1 MDKSKNKKYKY
12 NQSIIKEL
20 VNAYGV
26 TESAVRK
33 AINGDRTSATSEA
46 IKKDYYKA
54 KKAIEDVTKAV
65 LNNVINQ

>member
-1 MDKSKNKKYKY
+1 MNKKYKY

-20 VNAYGV
+20 VSVYGV

-33 AINGDRTSATSEA
+33 ALNGDRTSATSDA

-54 KKAIEDVTKAV
+54 KKALEAVTKTV
-65 LNNVINQ
+65 LNNIINQ

>member
-1 MDKSKNKKYKY
+1 MDKNTKKKHKY

-20 VNAYGV
+20 VIAYGI

-33 AINGDRTSATSEA
+33 ALNGDRTSATSEA

-54 KKAIEDVTKAV
+54 KKAVEEVTKAL
-65 LNNVINQ
+65 LNNIINQ